1 MKNIIDFLQKPQT
14 KSWSLDQIVLKISGM
29 DHQGV
34 SGEFPFTIGDSC
46 EGVLALGEPGSGKTS
61 AIARSFILAY
71 LKAQYGMVYIAVK
84 PTDRMWFEDLVR
96 NSGRQDDL
104 IIFNEHSGLK
114 FDPLLYEMERN
125 SRGGGQINSIV
136 ETIELLD
143 SLINPAGAG
152 VEDEGFW
159 KNSKQRLTNAACN
172 LLFHAN
178 QVVNIE
184 NLKEL
189 VVLANESEGI
199 INQYKDLEALL
210 HDLTVPE
217 KEKQLALDEMAD
229 LMDRNF
235 LIKCIMHADDNT
247 YETQEER
254 GEFRSA
260 SEYFLRQWGRI
271 ADKTR
276 SSVIETLLGQMEQ
289 LNGRILKRCF
299 TGGISEEIRP
309 EKTIEGKI
317 ICVDFSSQNLG
328 LTGKLSAGYYRITW
342 AKEMLRRE
350 CLPSSKT
357 DRPVALI
364 VDEYHASM
372 FPEFDPSF
380 QNTARSA
387 RVATLALTQGVNA
400 IKMSLGTSNVEYK
413 AKNIMN
419 CFTTSIFASNSCFDT
434 NRFASEKI
442 METPQEK
449 TSKSITGGAKTE
461 NTSEEYAPQVRP
473 IEFTRLRRG
482 SKAHDMKV
490 DAFTV
495 KAGKWKQWRGGN
507 FIRATFEQK

>member
-1 MKNIIDFLQKPQT
+1 MKKIFDVLRNTQT
-14 KSWSLDQIVLKISGM
+14 QSWSLDQIVTKISGT
-29 DHQGV
+29 DHQGI

-46 EGVLALGEPGSGKTS
+46 EGVLTLGEPGSGKTS
-61 AIARSFILAY
+61 AIARAFIMDY

-84 PTDRMWFEDLVR
+84 PTDRDWFESLVRKAGRESDLV
-96 NSGRQDDL
+96 
-104 IIFNEHSGLK
+104 IFNENSGLK

-125 SRGGGQINSIV
+125 SRGGGQVNSIV

-143 SLINPAGAG
+143 SLVNPSGSG
-152 VEDEGFW
+152 IEDAGFW
-159 KNSKQRLTNAACN
+159 KNSKQRLTNAGCT
-172 LLFHAN
+172 LLFLSGEDI
-178 QVVNIE
+178 NIE

-189 VVLANESEGI
+189 VMLANESEGI
-199 INQYKDLEALL
+199 INQYKDLDAVL
-210 HDLTVPE
+210 HDITIPE
-217 KEKQLALDEMAD
+217 KEKRIALDEMAE
-229 LMDRNF
+229 LMERNF

-247 YETQEER
+247 YEMEEEH
-254 GEFRSA
+254 GEFKTA
-260 SEYFLRQWGRI
+260 SEYFLRQWNRI

-299 TGGISEEIRP
+299 TGGISDEIRP

-328 LTGKLSAGYYRITW
+328 LAGKLAAGYYRITW
-342 AKEMLRRE
+342 AKEMLRRK
-350 CLPSSKT
+350 CPPSSST

-400 IKMSLGTSNVEYK
+400 IKMSLGNSNVEYK
-413 AKNIMN
+413 AKNLMS
-419 CFTTSIFASNSCFDT
+419 CFTTSIFASNSCSDT
-434 NRFASEKI
+434 NKYSSEKI

-449 TSKSITGGAKTE
+449 KSKSVTSGSKTE
-461 NTSEEYAPQVRP
+461 NTSEEYVPQVRP
-473 IEFTRLRRG
+473 IEFTKLRRG

-490 DAFTV
+490 DAFVV
-495 KAGKWKQWRGGN
+495 KAGKWRDWRGGN
-507 FIRATFEQK
+507 FIRATFSQ